1 MKTIKITKG
10 GYPEAKMK
18 TTEIAKDGY
27 QWLLLDFPD
36 DATYLCVDLDVFAL
50 AWANRNTNGFV
61 FARCFDSDPS
71 SMDIDSDPSS
81 MDRPRL
87 TVLKTGNGKILHK
100 GKDITA
106 MIGAYV
112 DPVTWGCHFVDR
124 QMISQDYLREAEDH
138 LHGQIILKQD
148 VPSGCGGD
156 CSL

>member
-1 MKTIKITKG
+1 MKTIKITKD

-18 TTEIAKDGY
+18 TTEIAKGGC
-27 QWLLLDFPD
+27 QLLLFDFPD

-61 FARCFDSDPS
+61 FARCFDSC
-71 SMDIDSDPSS
+71 PSS

-112 DPVTWGCHFVDR
+112 DPR
-124 QMISQDYLREAEDH
+124 
-138 LHGQIILKQD
+138 
-148 VPSGCGGD
+148 PGD
-156 CSL
+156 TTSSIGR